1 MNGERLGQSAKR
13 SAAVRGQAG
22 RGATVAG
29 RCLPDAT
36 EQKVGIFCLPGFVE
50 DRGQICFSRGSL
62 PHFFLHVPDPRK
74 LQNRETEA
82 RKQTLVLA
90 S

>member
-1 MNGERLGQSAKR
+1 
-13 SAAVRGQAG
+13 
-22 RGATVAG
+22 
-29 RCLPDAT
+29 
-36 EQKVGIFCLPGFVE
+36 VE